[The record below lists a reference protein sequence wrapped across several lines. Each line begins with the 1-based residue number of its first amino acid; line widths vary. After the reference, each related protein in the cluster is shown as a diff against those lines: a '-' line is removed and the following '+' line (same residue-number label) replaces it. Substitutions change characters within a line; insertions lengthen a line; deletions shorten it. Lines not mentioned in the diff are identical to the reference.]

1 MASLSLHRT
10 LSSLP
15 LNPQLPNPNPNPR
28 SRSLSPRKTLTLS
41 NAKESE
47 RGIEFETGDSF
58 FRRESAVGR
67 DLGVLAA
74 VIHGRNLSRGPRVLD
89 AMCGCG
95 VRALRYLSQA
105 GAGFVWANDAYDG
118 SRGLI
123 LSNLA
128 REPRFSPDG
137 ERRWVVTHLDA
148 NRVLFESYLQRK
160 FFDLVDVDSFGSDS
174 SFLRSSMMALKKGGL
189 LYATSTDGYSS
200 GGHRP
205 QHSLASYGAYVRPMP
220 YSNEVGLRLLIGGA
234 LREAS
239 ALGFHIS
246 PLFSY
251 YSYHGPVF
259 RVMFKVDH
267 GMLHENLHYGFISYC
282 HQCGN
287 SQAFPWEKLGQI
299 CCPCNNG
306 GVSRSVVVSGPL
318 WTGPLH
324 NADYLTEMLKLA
336 EVWGWAYTKRNGID
350 LQKLLNQMIDE
361 SNPLLP
367 FGYIKLDE
375 VASRAKINSPPVSTM
390 INALQ
395 KQGYAATRSHIAP
408 NAIKT
413 NCPMGSCIQ
422 IAKELRHAN

>member
-1 MASLSLHRT
+1 MASRSLHHT

-15 LNPQLPNPNPNPR
+15 FLHQLENPNPR
-28 SRSLSPRKTLTLS
+28 SRSLSPRKTLNLS

-58 FRRESAVGR
+58 FRRESAISR

-74 VIHGRNLSRGPRVLD
+74 ALHRRSLSRGPRVLD

-105 GAGFVWANDAYDG
+105 GAGFVWANDAFDG
-118 SRGLI
+118 DRGLI
-123 LSNLA
+123 LSNLSG
-128 REPRFSPDG
+128 ESRFSPDG
-137 ERRWVVTHLDA
+137 ERRWIVTHLDA
-148 NRVLFESYLQRK
+148 NRVLAESYLQK
-160 FFDLVDVDSFGSDS
+160 EFFDIVDVDSFGSDS

-205 QHSLASYGAYVRPMP
+205 HHSLASYGAYVRPMP
-220 YSNEVGLRLLIGGA
+220 YSNELGLRLLIGGA

-239 ALGFHIS
+239 VLGFHIS

-259 RVMFKVDH
+259 RVMFKIDRGV
-267 GMLHENLHYGFISYC
+267 LHVKNHYAMEGYLDQCPDSY
-282 HQCGN
+282 H
-287 SQAFPWEKLGQI
+287 KI
-299 CCPCNNG
+299 
-306 GVSRSVVVSGPL
+306 VSHSLVVSGPL

-324 NADYLTEMLKLA
+324 NANYLTGMLKLA
-336 EVWGWAYTKRNGID
+336 EEWGWAYTKQNGID

-375 VASRAKINSPPVSTM
+375 VASRAKINSPPLATM
-390 INALQ
+390 ISALQ
-395 KQGYAATRSHIAP
+395 KEGYAASSIVRCMQEGQEGPPAFLDLEMLQGQS
-408 NAIKT
+408 
-413 NCPMGSCIQ
+413 Q
-422 IAKELRHAN
+422 D